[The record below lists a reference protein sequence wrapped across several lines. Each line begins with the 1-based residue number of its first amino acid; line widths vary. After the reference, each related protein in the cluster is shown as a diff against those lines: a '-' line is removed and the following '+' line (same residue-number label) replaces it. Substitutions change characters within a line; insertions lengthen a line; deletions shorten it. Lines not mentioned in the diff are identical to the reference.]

1 MAVWHVVLL
10 KPRADLRAEQRRQFV
25 DVLRRAVTSIPSV
38 RGVRFGR
45 RVTHGAGYER
55 TAPDAGAFLAIIEF
69 DNRAGLEAYLAHPAH
84 AELGV
89 AFGESL
95 SAALVYDF
103 EMLADNSEELGA
115 ALAPLIEDA

>member
-1 MAVWHVVLL
+1 MAIWHVVLL
-10 KPRADLRAEQRRQFV
+10 KPRVDLRADQRRHFV
-25 DVLRRAVTSIPSV
+25 DVFQRAVTSIPSI

-55 TAPDAGAFLAIIEF
+55 NAPDAGAFLAVIEF
-69 DNRAGLEAYLAHPAH
+69 EDRAGLEAYLAHPAH
-84 AELGV
+84 EELGV

-103 EMLADNSEELGA
+103 EMLADNSAGLAA
-115 ALAPLIEDA
+115 ALAPLIDP

>member
-1 MAVWHVVLL
+1 MVWHVVLL
-10 KPRADLRAEQRRQFV
+10 KPRADLRVDERRQFV
-25 DVLRRAVTSIPSV
+25 DVFQRAVTSIPSV

-55 TAPDAGAFLAIIEF
+55 NAPDAGAFLAIVEF
-69 DNRAGLEAYLAHPAH
+69 DDRAGLEAYLAHPTH
-84 AELGV
+84 QELGV

-103 EMLADNSEELGA
+103 EMLAENSGELGA
-115 ALAPLIEDA
+115 ALAPLIQDP

>member
-1 MAVWHVVLL
+1 MVWHVVLL
-10 KPRADLRAEQRRQFV
+10 KPRTDLRPDERRQFV
-25 DVLRRAVTSIPSV
+25 DAFQRAVTAIPSV

-55 TAPDAGAFLAIIEF
+55 NAPDAGAFLAIVEF
-69 DNRAGLEAYLAHPAH
+69 DDRAGLEAYLSHPAH
-84 AELGV
+84 QELGV

-103 EMLADNSEELGA
+103 EMLAENRGGLGA
-115 ALAPLIEDA
+115 ALAPLIDGP

>member
-1 MAVWHVVLL
+1 MVWHVVLL
-10 KPRADLRAEQRRQFV
+10 KPRADLRVDERRQFV
-25 DVLRRAVTSIPSV
+25 DVFRRAVTSIPSV

-55 TAPDAGAFLAIIEF
+55 NAPDAGAFLAIVEF
-69 DNRAGLEAYLAHPAH
+69 DDRAGLEAYLAHPAH
-84 AELGV
+84 QELGV

-103 EMLADNSEELGA
+103 EMLAENSGELGA
-115 ALAPLIEDA
+115 ALAPLIEDL

>member
-1 MAVWHVVLL
+1 MVWHVVLL
-10 KPRADLRAEQRRQFV
+10 TPRADLAAAARRHFAEAF
-25 DVLRRAVTSIPSV
+25 RRAVTSIPSV

-55 TAPDAGAFLAIIEF
+55 HAPDAGAYLAIVEF
-69 DNRAGLEAYLAHPAH
+69 DDRAGLEAYLAHPAH
-84 AELGV
+84 DELGA

-103 EMLADNSEELGA
+103 EMLAENGGQLGVA
-115 ALAPLIEDA
+115 FAPLIEDV

>member
-10 KPRADLRAEQRRQFV
+10 KPRADLRADQRRHFV
-25 DVLRRAVTSIPSV
+25 DVFRRAVTSIPSV

-55 TAPDAGAFLAIIEF
+55 NAPDAGAFLAIIEF
-69 DNRAGLEAYLAHPAH
+69 DNRDGLEAYLAHPTH

-115 ALAPLIEDA
+115 TLARLIEDP